1 MSVEGHQ
8 AQRDV
13 CVELSREDALVLSL
27 ASASDV
33 SLVFHM
39 VNTAYKVED
48 GDSGVAFKKTDRF
61 LDHDEGNALRDT
73 NAPTL
78 MPLRSAPVAD

>member
-1 MSVEGHQ
+1 MEGHQ
-8 AQRDV
+8 AQRNV

-61 LDHDEGNALRDT
+61 LDHDEGTALCQT
-73 NAPTL
+73 NVCTL
-78 MPLRSAPVAD
+78 MPHRSAPVAD